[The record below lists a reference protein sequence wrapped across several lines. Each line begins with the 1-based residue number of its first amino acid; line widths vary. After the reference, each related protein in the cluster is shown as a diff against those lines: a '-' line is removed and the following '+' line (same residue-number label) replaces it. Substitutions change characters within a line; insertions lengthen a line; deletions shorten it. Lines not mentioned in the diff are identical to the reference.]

1 MSTFT
6 PFNAPAAVGAD
17 SVAAVTQLANEYSG
31 LVAELKSHETNT
43 VSQNNDIHGVVK
55 YVDDKVSSLN
65 AATIGSTGFS
75 RPLFVVKSIEES
87 KGKITGT
94 TIGVTTSSSSESSPT
109 LATAGYVEELHTKV
123 NSVAET
129 ASTTA
134 TEAKEAISAHSS
146 FNVSMN
152 SAVDVHNIIGYVTDK
167 VATLQANK
175 VGGSS
180 SSGALSIVNSIKQ
193 TNGIIE
199 AESLEVDTFGLTAGS
214 NHLATSGVILSALN
228 SKVNEIY
235 NKEFNGTTASFTGD
249 VSAKDVITD
258 NVKDTSGNTILEV
271 KDNGVNGKDLYFAK
285 DSSTGTVGYANVIFG
300 SAPKVVVKD
309 SSDKDIYTNLATAKD
324 IYNMFPIG
332 GIIRW
337 PAVASDN
344 LPEGW
349 LKCDGSLVPTK
360 MVNGVDVYATLKLLL
375 KGSALPVEDH
385 SIIKAY
391 MTADTSSKL
400 TYTEA
405 TSLASLQEQI
415 DTERSIRLSSDSN
428 YLLVFEQDFPTSCTY
443 SAYSQSCVA
452 ESNGTGYVVAAG
464 QKAYAKSVS
473 EGSTYTAGVIY
484 KATINTSNATPSDG
498 DVFDIVWES
507 TGQKVTEV

>member
-43 VSQNNDIHGVVK
+43 VSNNNDIHGVVK
-55 YVDDKVSSLN
+55 YVDDKVNDLN

-87 KGKITGT
+87 NGKITGT
-94 TIGVTTSSSSESSPT
+94 TIGVTSSSGSESSPT
-109 LATAGYVEELHTKV
+109 LATAGYVEELHTTLSSNV
-123 NSVAET
+123 ET
-129 ASTTA
+129 VSSTA
-134 TEAKEAISAHSS
+134 TEAKEKINNHV
-146 FNVSMN
+146 NQEVSTS

-167 VATLQANK
+167 VATLKADK
-175 VGGSS
+175 IGGASS
-180 SSGALSIVNSIKQ
+180 VIKSIKQ

-199 AESLEVDTFGLTAGS
+199 AEVMSVDMSSLSSTSDNLVTSKVVS
-214 NHLATSGVILSALN
+214 NALN
-228 SKVNEIY
+228 EKFNKVYTE
-235 NKEFNGTTASFTGD
+235 KFDGTEASFTGD
-249 VSAKDVITD
+249 ITAKEVITD
-258 NVKDTSGNTILEV
+258 NVKDTSGNTIIEI

-309 SSDKDIYTNLATAKD
+309 SNDKNIYTNLATAKD

>member
-43 VSQNNDIHGVVK
+43 VSNNNDIHGVVK
-55 YVDDKVSSLN
+55 YVDDKINSLN
-65 AATIGSTGFS
+65 ATTIGSTGFS
-75 RPLFVVKSIEES
+75 KPLFVVKSIEES
-87 KGKITGT
+87 NGKITGT
-94 TIGVTTSSSSESSPT
+94 TIGVTSSSGSESSPT
-109 LATAGYVEELHTKV
+109 LTTEGYVNELHAKV
-123 NSVAET
+123 SSVAEV

-134 TEAKEAISAHSS
+134 TEAKESITEHIAQKVSAS
-146 FNVSMN
+146 

-167 VATLQANK
+167 VATLKADK
-175 VGGSS
+175 IGGSS
-180 SSGALSIVNSIKQ
+180 SVIKSIKQ

-199 AESLEVDTFGLTAGS
+199 AESMSVDTTSLSSTS
-214 NHLATSGVILSALN
+214 NNLVT
-228 SKVNEIY
+228 SKVVSDALDDKFNSIY
-235 NKEFNGTTASFTGD
+235 SKKFDGTEASFTGD
-249 VSAKDVITD
+249 VSAKEVITD
-258 NVKDTSGNTILEV
+258 NVKDTSGNTIIEV

-285 DSSTGTVGYANVIFG
+285 DSNTGTVGYANVIFG

-337 PAVASDN
+337 PAVAADN

-452 ESNGTGYVVAAG
+452 ESNGTGYVVTAG

-507 TGQKVTEV
+507 TGQKVTEA

>member
-31 LVAELKSHETNT
+31 LVAELKSHETDT
-43 VSQNNDIHGVVK
+43 VSNSNDIHGVVK
-55 YVDDKVSSLN
+55 YVDDKINTLN

-75 RPLFVVKSIEES
+75 KPLFVVKSITEDN
-87 KGKITGT
+87 GKITGT
-94 TIGVTTSSSSESSPT
+94 TIGVTSSSGSESSPT
-109 LATAGYVEELHTKV
+109 LTTEGYVNELHAKV
-123 NSVAET
+123 SVVAEA

-134 TEAKEAISAHSS
+134 TEVKESITKHITQE
-146 FNVSMN
+146 VSTD
-152 SAVDVHNIIGYVTDK
+152 SVVDVHNIIGYVTDK
-167 VATLQANK
+167 VATLKADK

-180 SSGALSIVNSIKQ
+180 STGALSVIQSIKQ

-199 AESLEVDTFGLTAGS
+199 AESMSVDTASLSSIS
-214 NHLATSGVILSALN
+214 NNLVTSKVVSDALN
-228 SKVNEIY
+228 EKFNSIYSK
-235 NKEFNGTTASFTGD
+235 KFDGTEASFTGD
-249 VSAKDVITD
+249 VSANEVITD
-258 NVKDTSGNTILEV
+258 NVKDTSGNTIIEI

-309 SSDKDIYTNLATAKD
+309 SNDKDIYTNLVTAKD

-349 LKCDGSLVPTK
+349 LKCDGSLIPTK

-473 EGSTYTAGVIY
+473 EGSAYTAGVIY

-507 TGQKVTEV
+507 TGQKVTEA